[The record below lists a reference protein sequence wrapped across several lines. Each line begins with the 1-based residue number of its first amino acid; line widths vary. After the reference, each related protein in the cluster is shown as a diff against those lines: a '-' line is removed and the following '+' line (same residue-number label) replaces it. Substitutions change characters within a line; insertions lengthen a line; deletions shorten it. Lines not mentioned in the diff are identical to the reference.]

1 MFIDVGENLDDMSI
15 VMVDCDITH
24 VLTLVFIPV
33 ICLMLSQMQYVNAA
47 RLDLILQRGL

>member
-1 MFIDVGENLDDMSI
+1 MMGKLGWYDYTHVIGCGI
-15 VMVDCDITH
+15 AH

-33 ICLMLSQMQYVNAA
+33 ICLMLLQMQYANAA